1 MTKEEG
7 VEKVEKKVQIQ
18 DMNQLIKV
26 RLDKLAQLKELG
38 LEPFGARFEASHTA
52 AQIHENP
59 DKYIESGQEIT
70 VAGRLMAKRRHG
82 KAGFG
87 NLMDKT
93 GNIQIYANV
102 QDMGLENYEIFKKND
117 IGDLLGIKGKVFITQ
132 KGETTIEVAE
142 MTMLAKSLR
151 PLPEKFH
158 GLTDVELRYRQRY
171 VDLIMN
177 QEVKETFVK
186 RSKII
191 SAMRSYLDSQ
201 DFLEVETPV
210 LQSIAGGATAKPFI
224 THHNALDIDMY
235 MRIALELHLK
245 RLIVGGMDRVYEIGR
260 VFRNEGVSTK
270 HNPEFTLLE
279 VYQAYAD
286 YTDMMELTENLIA
299 HIAKEVLGT
308 TKLVYEDQEIELAPP
323 WKRMT
328 MKESVKEFTGI
339 DFDAISQE
347 EAYQLA
353 REKNLEATKEMALG
367 ELLSLFFEEF
377 VEEHL
382 VQPTFIIDHPVE
394 ISPLAKR
401 KPKEPAFTERFEAFV
416 QGRELANAFSE
427 LNDPIDQ
434 RERFQKQVE
443 QREKGDDEAHMMD
456 DDFIRALEYGM
467 PPAGGLGIGVDRLV
481 MLLTKAA
488 SIRDVILF
496 PTMKNI
502 E

>member
-1 MTKEEG
+1 
-7 VEKVEKKVQIQ
+7 
-18 DMNQLIKV
+18 
-26 RLDKLAQLKELG
+26 
-38 LEPFGARFEASHTA
+38 
-52 AQIHENP
+52 
-59 DKYIESGQEIT
+59 
-70 VAGRLMAKRRHG
+70 
-82 KAGFG
+82 
-87 NLMDKT
+87 
-93 GNIQIYANV
+93 
-102 QDMGLENYEIFKKND
+102 
-117 IGDLLGIKGKVFITQ
+117 
-132 KGETTIEVAE
+132 
-142 MTMLAKSLR
+142 
-151 PLPEKFH
+151 
-158 GLTDVELRYRQRY
+158 
-171 VDLIMN
+171 
-177 QEVKETFVK
+177 
-186 RSKII
+186 
-191 SAMRSYLDSQ
+191 
-201 DFLEVETPV
+201 
-210 LQSIAGGATAKPFI
+210 
-224 THHNALDIDMY
+224 MY

-328 MKESVKEFTGI
+328 MKESVKEFAGI
-339 DFDAISQE
+339 DFDTISQE
-347 EAYQLA
+347 EAYKLA
-353 REKNLEATKEMALG
+353 KEKNLDAKAEMSPG
-367 ELLSLFFEEF
+367 ELLSIFFDEF
-377 VEEHL
+377 VEPHL

-401 KPKEPAFTERFEAFV
+401 KPQEPAFTERFEAFV
-416 QGRELANAFSE
+416 LGRELANAFSE